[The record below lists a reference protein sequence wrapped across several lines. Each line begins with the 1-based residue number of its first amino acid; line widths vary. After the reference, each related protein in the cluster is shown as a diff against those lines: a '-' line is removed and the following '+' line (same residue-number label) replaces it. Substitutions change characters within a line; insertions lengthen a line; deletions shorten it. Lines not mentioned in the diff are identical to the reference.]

1 MDASKVEE
9 QKVVDD
15 KNINTFRQSLID
27 WLKFFLILG
36 VLLVILLNTVGL
48 TKVSGFSMYPTLNDG
63 DLVFVNKLERFTHDP
78 ELGDVAI
85 MSLKSEGI
93 NIVKRI
99 IGVPGDTV
107 FIKSGIIYVNNKPV
121 PEISTNGTSDDMAQ
135 ITVPKNKLFVVGDN
149 REPGISFDSRSKD
162 FGFIPIKDIKGY
174 VLISILPIHKIAK
187 PLKV

>member
-1 MDASKVEE
+1 MSATKIEE
-9 QKVVDD
+9 Q
-15 KNINTFRQSLID
+15 NTLEEKSTKTFSQSLIE
-27 WLKFFLILG
+27 WLKFFLILS

-63 DLVFVNKLERFTHDP
+63 DLVFVNKLARFTHDP
-78 ELGDVAI
+78 DMGDVAI
-85 MSLKSEGI
+85 MRLESEGFDV
-93 NIVKRI
+93 VKRI

-107 FIKSGIIYVNNKPV
+107 FIKKGIIYVNNEPV
-121 PEISTNGTSDDMAQ
+121 PEISTNGTSEDMEK
-135 ITVPKNKLFVVGDN
+135 ITVPKNNLFVVGDN
-149 REPGISFDSRSKD
+149 REPGISYDSRSKD

>member
-1 MDASKVEE
+1 MNASKIEE
-9 QKVVDD
+9 QKTVED
-15 KNINTFRQSLID
+15 KNAKNIGQSLIE
-27 WLKFFLILG
+27 WMRFFLILS
-36 VLLVILLNTVGL
+36 VLLVVLLNTVGL

-63 DLVFVNKLERFTHDP
+63 DLVFVNKLARYTHDP

-85 MSLKSEGI
+85 MKLQAEGFDV
-93 NIVKRI
+93 VKRI

-107 FIKSGIIYVNNKPV
+107 FIKNGIIYVNNEPV
-121 PEISTNGTSDDMAQ
+121 PEISTNGTSEDMEK
-135 ITVPKNKLFVVGDN
+135 ITVPKNKIFVVGDN